1 LFCTLSEA
9 ESTKIRRPTAGS
21 LTSGKDL
28 LVINPNWLIQI
39 WENVILVRIMADDV
53 GILVLGHGSTK
64 PYNKEMV
71 ETCAK
76 MIGDFHDGPVRIAF
90 LNMDEPNIAAGL
102 ESFSGTKVKTIVAL
116 PIFLAHG
123 VHTLE
128 DIPNELRVDPALR
141 RGECKLNGDEVEIR
155 CAEPLGVDDCIASL
169 AYRRA
174 KEALK

>member
-1 LFCTLSEA
+1 M
-9 ESTKIRRPTAGS
+9 
-21 LTSGKDL
+21 
-28 LVINPNWLIQI
+28 V
-39 WENVILVRIMADDV
+39 DDV

-71 ETCAK
+71 EKCAK

-102 ESFSGTKVKTIVAL
+102 ESFAGTKVKTIVAL

-141 RGECKLNGDEVEIR
+141 RGKCKLNGNEVEIR
-155 CAEPLGVDDCIASL
+155 CAEPLGVDDCIAAL

-174 KEALK
+174 TEALK

>member
-1 LFCTLSEA
+1 M
-9 ESTKIRRPTAGS
+9 
-21 LTSGKDL
+21 GKR
-28 LVINPNWLIQI
+28 NNG
-39 WENVILVRIMADDV
+39 ETMTDDV

-71 ETCAK
+71 EKCAEL
-76 MIGDFHDGPVRIAF
+76 IGKNHDGPVRMAF
-90 LNMDEPNIAAGL
+90 LNMDEPNIATGL

-128 DIPNELRVDPALR
+128 DIPNELSVDPGLR
-141 RGECKLNGDEVEIR
+141 RGNCKLNGSEVEIR
-155 CAEPLGVDDCIASL
+155 CAEPLGVDECIASL